1 MKNKSLI
8 DYIKEN
14 KVMSIGFAI
23 VLLILFLDAQVF
35 KPMRR
40 AKELR
45 EQGIGKRAGG
55 GQTTTVSSAAPAAK
69 TAATSANLTL
79 PSPISFP
86 SFPNISENIDI
97 RFMGNTAYP
106 FLDGRNVFKEIEKP
120 EIVEIVQEVVEEV
133 ISKPDISYH
142 GFYTVG
148 NDKIAILRNSN
159 ELLLTRVGSKVRR
172 TNYKLASISP
182 EKVVVTDLS
191 NKVRDFEISLADE
204 TESN

>member
-14 KVMSIGFAI
+14 KVMSIGVAI
-23 VLLILFLDAQVF
+23 VLLILLLDAQVL

-40 AKELR
+40 AKALR

-55 GQTTTVSSAAPAAK
+55 QTSAVASSAPAANTVTVSS
-69 TAATSANLTL
+69 NLTA

-97 RFMGNTAYP
+97 RFRGNTAYP
-106 FLDGRNVFKEIEKP
+106 FLDGRNVFIEIEKP
-120 EIVEIVQEVVEEV
+120 EIVEIVQDVVEEV

-159 ELLLTRVGSKVRR
+159 ELLLTKVGSKVRR
-172 TNYKLASISP
+172 TNYRLASISP

>member
-45 EQGIGKRAGG
+45 EQGIGKRVG
-55 GQTTTVSSAAPAAK
+55 GQASTVSSAAPAAK
-69 TAATSANLTL
+69 TAAASANLTL

>member
-1 MKNKSLI
+1 MKKKSLT
-8 DYIKEN
+8 DLIKEN

-23 VLLILFLDAQVF
+23 ILLILFLDAQVF

-45 EQGIGKRAGG
+45 EQGIGKRT
-55 GQTTTVSSAAPAAK
+55 GQSAPAATTTS
-69 TAATSANLTL
+69 TAKAPASSANLTA
-79 PSPISFP
+79 PAPMTVPNFP
-86 SFPNISENIDI
+86 KLSENIDI
-97 RFMGNTAYP
+97 RFRGNTAYP
-106 FLDGRNVFKEIEKP
+106 FLDGRNVFKEISKP
-120 EIVEIVQEVVEEV
+120 VIVEIVPDIVEEV

-159 ELLLTRVGSKVRR
+159 EILLTRVGNKVRR
-172 TNYKLASISP
+172 TNYRLASISP
-182 EKVVVTDLS
+182 EKVIVTDLS